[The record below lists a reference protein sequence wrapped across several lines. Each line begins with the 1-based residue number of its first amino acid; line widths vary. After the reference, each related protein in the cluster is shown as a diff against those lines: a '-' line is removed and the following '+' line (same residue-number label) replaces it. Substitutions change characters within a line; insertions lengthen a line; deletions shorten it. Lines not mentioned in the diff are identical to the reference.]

1 MRKAQKRQIEELL
14 KLFEDAQVQLKT
26 YMDQKNSQSAM
37 ELLEE
42 FYEQQNGRPMDQI
55 QRDFARELME
65 QIWEGEA

>member
-1 MRKAQKRQIEELL
+1 MEDLERK
-14 KLFEDAQVQLKT
+14 
-26 YMDQKNSQSAM
+26 SPM